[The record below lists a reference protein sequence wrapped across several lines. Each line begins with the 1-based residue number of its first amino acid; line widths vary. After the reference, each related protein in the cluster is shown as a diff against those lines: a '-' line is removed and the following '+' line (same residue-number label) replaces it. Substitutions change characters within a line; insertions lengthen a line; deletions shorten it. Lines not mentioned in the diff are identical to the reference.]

1 MEKKHIIMDLKP
13 TQVLVLGFL
22 LVILVGALLLNLP
35 ISSRNGNSIGYI
47 DALFTATSA
56 VCVTG
61 LAVVNTLDTWTL
73 FGKIVI
79 LLLIQVG
86 GLGLMT
92 ISTTMFIILG
102 KKIRLKE
109 RLIIQEA
116 LNQYTLSGMV
126 RLTKNVFIGTMLIEG
141 IGAILL
147 SFRFIPQYGLLHGIF
162 KSVFHS
168 VSSFCNAGFDIIG
181 NESLVP
187 YVGDILINFTVMGL
201 IILGGIGFT
210 IWLDVIKVIKEKIK
224 YQYSIKRTFLRLSL
238 HSKLAISIT
247 VSLIL
252 VGFIFFFVIEG
263 FNPATLGP
271 MGIKEKLLGSLFQ
284 SVTPRTAGF
293 NTISQAGM
301 TDASKFMT
309 VVLMFIGGSP
319 AGTAG
324 GIKTVTFGILFL
336 AVVSVVKAKEDVE
349 AFHKR
354 ISWDLIKKALAVTVI
369 SLMVVIATTMVLSL
383 TEVAKSFSFMDMFFE
398 AVSGFATVGL
408 TLGVTPYLTLVG
420 KIILCFTMFIGRI
433 GPVTLVVAV
442 TLRGKKNTVDIKLPE
457 EKVMVG

>member
-1 MEKKHIIMDLKP
+1 MKKIVIDLKP

-22 LVILVGALLLNLP
+22 LVIIMGSLLLNLP
-35 ISSRNGNSIGYI
+35 FSSRDGRSIGYI
-47 DALFTATSA
+47 NALFTATSA

-61 LAVVNTLDTWTL
+61 LVVVNTIEQWTL

-79 LLLIQVG
+79 LLLIQIG
-86 GLGLMT
+86 GLGIMT
-92 ISTTMFIILG
+92 ITTTMFILLG

-116 LNQYTLSGMV
+116 LNQYTLAGMV
-126 RLTKNVFIGTMLIEG
+126 RLTRNVFLGTMLLEG

-147 SFRFIPQYGLLHGIF
+147 SFRFIPQYGWAHGIF
-162 KSVFHS
+162 KSIFHS
-168 VSSFCNAGFDIIG
+168 VSAFCNAGFDIIG
-181 NESLVP
+181 SSSLMP
-187 YVGDILINFTVMGL
+187 YVGDVLINFTVMGL
-201 IILGGIGFT
+201 VILGGIGFT
-210 IWLDVIKVIKEKIK
+210 VWLDVIRVIKEKLK
-224 YQYSIKRTFLRLSL
+224 YQFSIRSAFHRLSL

-252 VGFIFFFVIEG
+252 VSFIFFFTIEA
-263 FNPATLGP
+263 FNPDTLGS

-284 SVTPRTAGF
+284 AVTPRTAGF
-293 NTISQAGM
+293 NTISQGNM

-309 VVLMFIGGSP
+309 VILMFIGGSP
-319 AGTAG
+319 GGTAG

-336 AVVSVVKAKEDVE
+336 AVVSVIKAKEDVE

-354 ISWDLIKKALAVTVI
+354 VSWDLIKKALAVAII
-369 SLMVVIATTMVLSL
+369 SLLVVIGVTMILSL
-383 TEVAKSFSFMDMFFE
+383 TEISLRFSFMDMFFE

-420 KIILCFTMFIGRI
+420 KVILSITMFIGRL
-433 GPVTLVVAV
+433 GPVTMVVAF
-442 TLRGKKNTVDIKLPE
+442 TLRSKKNKLDIKMPE
-457 EKVMVG
+457 EKIMVG